1 MYGVTILT
9 NIARSDT
16 LVSGANMAVLE
27 EPIKEGLELKN
38 YINLETLRWVPI

>member
-16 LVSGANMAVLE
+16 LVSSANMAVLAG
-27 EPIKEGLELKN
+27 PIKEVLELKS
-38 YINLETLRWVPI
+38 YINLETLQ